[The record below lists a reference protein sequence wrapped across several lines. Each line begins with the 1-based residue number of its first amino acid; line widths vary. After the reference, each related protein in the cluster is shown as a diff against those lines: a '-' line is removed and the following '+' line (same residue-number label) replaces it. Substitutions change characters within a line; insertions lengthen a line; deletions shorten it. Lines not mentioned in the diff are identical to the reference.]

1 MTLKPLFLVCLLN
14 FLIAAAMGLAMRFVY
29 IYPLDLN
36 YRFLTHAHSHT
47 AMLGWVYLMLF
58 TLITHHFVPN
68 PKSVF
73 TKLFW
78 VTEFAVLG
86 MLISFPFQGYAAVS
100 ITFSTLHIFCS
111 YYFVRL
117 IFKHAQIENNLTRTL
132 LKTALVFMLVSTIG
146 VWCLGPAVGI
156 LGQASAF
163 YQIAIQFF
171 LHFQFNGW
179 FLIGLLALLFNRFQ
193 IKENVNT
200 KRFYILLVIST
211 ISTLALPVSWY
222 APHPIL
228 NIINSIGVLCQ
239 LGALYYFFKLV
250 KPKFATLT
258 YQNSKLLKYLYT
270 FSLGSF
276 VFKIIL
282 QSSSFIPAVALMAKQ
297 QHNFVIGFIHLTM
310 LGVVSGF
317 LFAFLIHTKIAYQ
330 PKYFTW
336 GVYSFILGFLGTEG
350 ILFLQG
356 VLFTFEIG
364 LMPKYYLLL
373 FILSTFLVFG
383 ILLIIMS
390 ILHTNTNYNDRQ
402 KTIKTT

>member
-1 MTLKPLFLVCLLN
+1 MKLKPLFLVCLFN
-14 FLIAAAMGLAMRFVY
+14 FLIAAAMGLAMRFIF
-29 IYPLDLN
+29 IYPIAFN

-58 TLITHHFVPN
+58 TLITHSFVPN
-68 PKSVF
+68 PKPIF

-78 VTEFAVLG
+78 ITEAAVLG

-111 YYFVRL
+111 YYFVYL
-117 IFKHAQIENNLTRTL
+117 IFKHADIENNLTRRL
-132 LKTALVFMLVSTIG
+132 LKTALVFMLISTLG

-179 FLIGLLALLFNRFQ
+179 FLIGLLALLFNPFQ
-193 IKENVNT
+193 IIDNQNS
-200 KRFYILLVIST
+200 KRFYILLVIAT
-211 ISTLALPVSWY
+211 ISTLALSVSWF
-222 APHPIL
+222 APHPFL
-228 NIINSIGVLCQ
+228 NIINGIGVICQ
-239 LGALYYFFKLV
+239 LGALYYFVDLV
-250 KPKFATLT
+250 KAKFSAST
-258 YQNSKLLKYLYT
+258 YQQSKLLKYLYL
-270 FSLGSF
+270 FALGSF
-276 VFKIIL
+276 AFKIAL

-317 LFAFLIHTKIAYQ
+317 LFAFLIQAKITFHYN
-330 PKYFTW
+330 YFIW
-336 GVYSFILGFLGTEG
+336 GVYSFIFGFLGTES
-350 ILFLQG
+350 IMFLQG
-356 VLFTFEIG
+356 LLFTLEWG

-373 FILSTFLVFG
+373 FIFSTLF
-383 ILLIIMS
+383 S
-390 ILHTNTNYNDRQ
+390 IKYTPYNYWYLTFKFKLQ
-402 KTIKTT
+402 